1 MVQSIV
7 LGVLPIV
14 VSRLLERGR
23 LIQLKEI
30 VNNRAK
36 RAEEIYSTTYG
47 TVVLEY
53 LYCTLSY
60 GVLRECRNTVHI
72 IYVGQNLKCI
82 YVHAYVYTIEDKNG
96 KTSKVGFNFLVK
108 AVV

>member
-72 IYVGQNLKCI
+72 CWTKFEMHICACLCLYDRRQKRQ
-82 YVHAYVYTIEDKNG
+82 D
-96 KTSKVGFNFLVK
+96 F
-108 AVV
+108 